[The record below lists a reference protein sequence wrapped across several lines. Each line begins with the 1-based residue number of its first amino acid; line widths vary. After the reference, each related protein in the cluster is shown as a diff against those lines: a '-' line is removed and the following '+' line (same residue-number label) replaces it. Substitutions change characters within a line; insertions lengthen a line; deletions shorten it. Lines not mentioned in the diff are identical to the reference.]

1 MIDFM
6 SFKFLLFILII
17 TLPVMIISCDDSN
30 QNVNTC
36 YIETSSNPC
45 FDPNTGGE
53 TTIITN
59 QSVEEVVSDLENME
73 GFIMTLEVTIIL
85 QELAFLGPQP
95 PDCPFE
101 QSALVIKTTND
112 WDRFRN
118 SCFFSF
124 FDLPDVNFE
133 NNMVFIST
141 QEFGEFSTRVE
152 AVLEFDDNISVV
164 IEDDV
169 TNIPPPMP
177 AFPISIVSAAR
188 IDLPVDFFRVENDVT
203 P

>member
-1 MIDFM
+1 MGEHEM
-6 SFKFLLFILII
+6 KKVLFLVSVLFLFSI
-17 TLPVMIISCDDSN
+17 TACDDNN
-30 QNVNTC
+30 QKLNTC

-45 FDPNTGGE
+45 FDSNIGGE
-53 TTIITN
+53 TITITD
-59 QSVEEVVSDLENME
+59 QSVEEVISDLENME
-73 GFIMTLEVTIIL
+73 GFIMALETTIIL
-85 QELAFLGPQP
+85 QQLAFLGPQP

-124 FDLPDVNFE
+124 FELPDVNFE
-133 NNMVFIST
+133 NNTVFVST
-141 QEFGEFSTRVE
+141 QEFAELGTRVE
-152 AVLEFDDNISVV
+152 AVLEFDNNISVV
-164 IEDDV
+164 IEDDI

-177 AFPISIVSAAR
+177 GFPISIVSVPR
-188 IDLPVDFFRVENDVT
+188 INLPADFFRVENDLT

>member
-1 MIDFM
+1 M
-6 SFKFLLFILII
+6 KKVLFLVSVLFLFSI
-17 TLPVMIISCDDSN
+17 TACDDNN
-30 QNVNTC
+30 QKLNTC

-45 FDPNTGGE
+45 FDPNIGGE
-53 TTIITN
+53 TITITD
-59 QSVEEVVSDLENME
+59 QSVEEVISDLENME
-73 GFIMTLEVTIIL
+73 GFIIALETTIIL
-85 QELAFLGPQP
+85 QQLAFLGPQP

-124 FDLPDVNFE
+124 FELPDVNFE
-133 NNMVFIST
+133 NNTVFVST
-141 QEFGEFSTRVE
+141 QEFAELGTRVE
-152 AVLEFDDNISVV
+152 AVLEFDNNISVV
-164 IEDDV
+164 IEDDI

-177 AFPISIVSAAR
+177 GFPISIVSVPR
-188 IDLPVDFFRVENDVT
+188 INLPADFFRVENDLT

>member
-1 MIDFM
+1 M
-6 SFKFLLFILII
+6 KKVLFLVSVLFLFSI
-17 TLPVMIISCDDSN
+17 TACDDNN
-30 QNVNTC
+30 QKLNTC

-45 FDPNTGGE
+45 FDPNIGGE
-53 TTIITN
+53 TITITD
-59 QSVEEVVSDLENME
+59 QSVEEVISDLENME
-73 GFIMTLEVTIIL
+73 GFIMALETTIIL
-85 QELAFLGPQP
+85 QQLAFLGPQP

-124 FDLPDVNFE
+124 FELPDVNFE
-133 NNMVFIST
+133 NNTVFVST
-141 QEFGEFSTRVE
+141 QEFAELGTRVE
-152 AVLEFDDNISVV
+152 AVLEFDNNISVV
-164 IEDDV
+164 IEDDI

-177 AFPISIVSAAR
+177 GFPISIVSVPR
-188 IDLPVDFFRVENDVT
+188 INLPADFFRVENDLT

>member
-1 MIDFM
+1 
-6 SFKFLLFILII
+6 
-17 TLPVMIISCDDSN
+17 
-30 QNVNTC
+30 
-36 YIETSSNPC
+36 
-45 FDPNTGGE
+45 
-53 TTIITN
+53 
-59 QSVEEVVSDLENME
+59 
-73 GFIMTLEVTIIL
+73 MTLEVTIIL

-177 AFPISIVSAAR
+177 AFPISIVSVAR

>member
-1 MIDFM
+1 M
-6 SFKFLLFILII
+6 KKVLFLVSVLFLFSI
-17 TLPVMIISCDDSN
+17 TACDDNN
-30 QNVNTC
+30 QKLNTC

-45 FDPNTGGE
+45 FDSNIGGE
-53 TTIITN
+53 TITITD
-59 QSVEEVVSDLENME
+59 QSVEEVISDLENME
-73 GFIMTLEVTIIL
+73 GFIIALETTIIL
-85 QELAFLGPQP
+85 QQLAFLGPQP

-124 FDLPDVNFE
+124 FELPDVNFE
-133 NNMVFIST
+133 NNTVFVST
-141 QEFGEFSTRVE
+141 QEFAELGTRVE
-152 AVLEFDDNISVV
+152 AVLEFDNNISVV
-164 IEDDV
+164 IEDDI

-177 AFPISIVSAAR
+177 GFPISIVSVPR
-188 IDLPVDFFRVENDVT
+188 INLPADFFRVENDLT